1 MGCIDGVICVQIDLL
16 ILNALSES
24 FDEHVIPPAAL
35 AVHADLN
42 PLVFQESRELLA
54 GELTPL
60 VGVED
65 LGAAILRDRL
75 PHRIEAEVCGE
86 RIREPS
92 GQHAATRPV
101 QNGKQIHE
109 ASSHRNVGDIGCQ
122 DVIREG
128 LINSGFQ
135 QTCAEKTGNLRKV

>member
-86 RIREPS
+86 RYQRAVRPTRGDSPS
-92 GQHAATRPV
+92 PEWQTDTRSLV
-101 QNGKQIHE
+101 
-109 ASSHRNVGDIGCQ
+109 ASEVGDIGCQ
-122 DVIREG
+122 DAIREG
-128 LINSGFQ
+128 LI
-135 QTCAEKTGNLRKV
+135 